1 MDLGLRVSAM
11 TVTEKLMPILQ
22 VCRVDRSHPYFF
34 EENFGKKGATNL
46 RVRTVSVA
54 QAPIKTLMTQN
65 EASHTSR
72 EEGMSYIQVIS
83 LDVLP

>member
-1 MDLGLRVSAM
+1 
-11 TVTEKLMPILQ
+11 MPILEE
-22 VCRVDRSHPYFF
+22 CRVDRSHPYFL

-46 RVRTVSVA
+46 RVRTVSASQV
-54 QAPIKTLMTQN
+54 PIKTLMTQK

-83 LDVLP
+83 QDVLP